1 MSYFITGT
9 DTHVGKTLISC
20 ALLQAFAAQGLRVV
34 GMKPIAAGGSLHSNG
49 ASSSVLLAGAEGS
62 NENGQH
68 EVPQGDNDV
77 IKLRAASNIFASLDQ
92 INPYLFSQPIAPHI
106 AARNSDVHI
115 EIARILQC
123 YRELAT
129 QADVVIVEGIGGFCV
144 PINES
149 ETSADMAQQL
159 ALPIILVVGVRL
171 GCLNHALLT
180 MSAIEASGLKCAG
193 WVANVVDENMLAR
206 DENIE
211 ALQQRIN
218 APLLGIVPWHP
229 TCSPSMEW
237 VVKRLNILLLDANC

>member
-20 ALLQAFAAQGLRVV
+20 ALLKAFAAQGLRVV
-34 GMKPIAAGGSLHSNG
+34 GMKPIAAGGSLHTNG
-49 ASSSVLLAGAEGS
+49 VSPAILPADTEGNDE
-62 NENGQH
+62 NEQH
-68 EVPQGDNDV
+68 EDV
-77 IKLRAASNIFASLDQ
+77 KKLRSASNIVASLDQ
-92 INPYLFSQPIAPHI
+92 INPYLFRQSIAPHI
-106 AARNSDVHI
+106 AARNNNIRI
-115 EIARILQC
+115 EIPRIMQF
-123 YRELAT
+123 YRKLAA
-129 QADVVIVEGIGGFCV
+129 QADVVIIEGIGGFCV

-149 ETSADMAQQL
+149 ETSADLTQQL

-180 MSAIEASGLKCAG
+180 MSVIESRGLKCAG
-193 WVANVVDENMLAR
+193 WVANIVDGNMLVQ

-229 TCSPSMEW
+229 THSSNVDW
-237 VVKRLNILLLDANC
+237 VIKRLNILLLKA